1 MNWIKVN
8 AELPQKDEL
17 VFVLI
22 KNEIPSTAKF
32 VKDIN
37 GFYFDGL
44 EVENVTHWLQIPELK
59 KGNNLNLDE
68 TLKPAF

>member
-8 AELPQKDEL
+8 EELPQKDEL

-37 GFYFDGL
+37 GFYFDDL
-44 EVENVTHWLQIPELK
+44 EVENVTHWLPIPALK
-59 KGNNLNLDE
+59 KGNKLNLDE